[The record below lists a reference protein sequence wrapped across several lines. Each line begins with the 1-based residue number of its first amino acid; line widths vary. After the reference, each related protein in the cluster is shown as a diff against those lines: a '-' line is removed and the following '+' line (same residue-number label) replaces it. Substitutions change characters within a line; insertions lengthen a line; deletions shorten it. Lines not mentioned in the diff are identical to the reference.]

1 MYEVREDDPTHLLIF
16 VNLTNSPSTM
26 IIDNNPYASEKQ
38 PVQAGF
44 SPAVASAHYD
54 EPPPSYGDRTSQDE
68 LRQWGPSGSYQ
79 SAPRPAPG
87 MSSNAGQQFYAPPPG
102 PPPNFQPPASSS
114 SRITDYNPSYPA
126 GSSYGPPS
134 TPHNYPPQP
143 AQAVQR
149 FPALLTPPPPSFQR
163 APSRSMPYG
172 SFEPLTVPAAGK
184 GLEDGFV
191 ATLPSSL
198 TQPHPFGTHD
208 VKESDWLRFLGD
220 VKRAGVAAVRDRA
233 PSQSAPQLGRGGLIS
248 GQSRDCD
255 RFTWA

>member
-1 MYEVREDDPTHLLIF
+1 MREDDPTHLLKFIK
-16 VNLTNSPSTM
+16 LTHNPSTM
-26 IIDNNPYASEKQ
+26 IINNNPYTSEKQ

-54 EPPPSYGDRTSQDE
+54 EPPPSYGDRAPQGVSQ
-68 LRQWGPSGSYQ
+68 QWGASGSYQ
-79 SAPRPAPG
+79 STPRPTPG
-87 MSSNAGQQFYAPPPG
+87 MSSNAGQQSYAPPPG
-102 PPPNFQPPASSS
+102 PPPNFQQPASSS
-114 SRITDYNPSYPA
+114 SRIADYNPSYPA
-126 GSSYGPPS
+126 GSGYGPPHS
-134 TPHNYPPQP
+134 SHNYPPQP
-143 AQAVQR
+143 VHPAQPAQQ

-163 APSRSMPYG
+163 APLRSMPYG
-172 SFEPLTVPAAGK
+172 SFEPITVPAAGK

-208 VKESDWLRFLGD
+208 VKESDWLRFLED

-248 GQSRDCD
+248 GE
-255 RFTWA
+255 